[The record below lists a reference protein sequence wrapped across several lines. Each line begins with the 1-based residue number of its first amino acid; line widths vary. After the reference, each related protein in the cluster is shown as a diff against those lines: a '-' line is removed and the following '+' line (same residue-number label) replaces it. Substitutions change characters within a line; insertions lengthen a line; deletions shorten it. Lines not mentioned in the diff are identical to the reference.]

1 MKVLIIEDE
10 KTLAYEMETFL
21 KKAFYL
27 CDLAHN
33 AAKATACI
41 EMNQYDFILLDL
53 GLPD

>member
-21 KKAFYL
+21 KKAFYV

-33 AAKATACI
+33 VNDATEKIAA
-41 EMNQYDFILLDL
+41 EQL
-53 GLPD
+53 